1 MCLTDNN
8 FYHVI
13 FIKMNNCVVSVIT
26 ITVVLVIFICVYA
39 NNHFDEDNEEKY
51 MERSREKVGKVCH

>member
-8 FYHVI
+8 FTTLF

-51 MERSREKVGKVCH
+51 MERSR